1 MVTAIKEAQRGPTAI
16 RLRNI
21 RLELFRK
28 LNKTRQAGPTPPAE
42 GALDWEEVEKAVI
55 KKLLANDAAH
65 CEQLFSAIL
74 AAEADQ
80 GKRELNWDFGEG
92 QETLSLTTLRPEAE
106 ALITLTDEQNWGGS
120 AHFLRDQPTP
130 ALLRQLSAASRL
142 SHFRIAEQVL
152 QEDRKSVV

>member
-1 MVTAIKEAQRGPTAI
+1 
-16 RLRNI
+16 
-21 RLELFRK
+21 
-28 LNKTRQAGPTPPAE
+28 
-42 GALDWEEVEKAVI
+42 
-55 KKLLANDAAH
+55 
-65 CEQLFSAIL
+65 
-74 AAEADQ
+74 
-80 GKRELNWDFGEG
+80 LNWDFGEG

-152 QEDRKSVV
+152 QDDQTGEIYSLPQLLAAWDSFNLPSLAGDNALT